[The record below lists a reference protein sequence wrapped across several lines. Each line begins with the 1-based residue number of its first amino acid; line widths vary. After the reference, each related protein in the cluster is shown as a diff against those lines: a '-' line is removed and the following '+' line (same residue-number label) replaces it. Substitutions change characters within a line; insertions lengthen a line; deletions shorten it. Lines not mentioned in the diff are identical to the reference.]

1 MRRFRRVVRRT
12 VVTLSLALLA
22 PAAPAYAGDVLV
34 VNGDRVS
41 RVDDPYVPSG
51 DTPGEPAPDCR
62 RRGRSVEPP
71 SARTAGGPSVR
82 RVLRQAMLGRS
93 ISKEQ
98 HQAWRRTYDN
108 ARRLRGRLG
117 GGRRA
122 ELGSVIRTLER
133 IAARRSLSVSRMP
146 ALFLQLQ
153 RNVEFWRSKPFPSPG
168 PVSPSPCELRQVRK
182 SAPIRITFG
191 DSPVLFQYY
200 PGNGLQLQPLINFVK
215 ANALINACYGIL
227 IDIKPGTPCR
237 PDQVRRMLDDLIAIA
252 SRRGDS
258 VTWEYWFFF
267 GGGAPPW
274 ASGMAQ
280 GTAVQALARGAQ
292 LLSDPKYLTV
302 AKDGLGLFKQG
313 PPTGIRVRADDG
325 SHYLLYSFAPG
336 LRVLNGFLQ
345 SVIGLYDYA
354 KISGDPEGQALFEE
368 GDRAARAAIPRF
380 DTGAWSLYS
389 QNGRESDLTY
399 HRLVRDFMRRL
410 CERTATP
417 VYCGNAEQFTRYLKE
432 HPKVELLG
440 AGRARARRPT
450 RVRFR
455 LSKVSCVAILVKRSG
470 KVAYFNRTN
479 YGRGS
484 RSFYWTPRAGG
495 RYSVKLEAVDYL
507 NHHTVERGAVRVR
520 RR

>member
-1 MRRFRRVVRRT
+1 
-12 VVTLSLALLA
+12 
-22 PAAPAYAGDVLV
+22 
-34 VNGDRVS
+34 
-41 RVDDPYVPSG
+41 
-51 DTPGEPAPDCR
+51 
-62 RRGRSVEPP
+62 
-71 SARTAGGPSVR
+71 
-82 RVLRQAMLGRS
+82 
-93 ISKEQ
+93 
-98 HQAWRRTYDN
+98 
-108 ARRLRGRLG
+108 
-117 GGRRA
+117 
-122 ELGSVIRTLER
+122 
-133 IAARRSLSVSRMP
+133 
-146 ALFLQLQ
+146 
-153 RNVEFWRSKPFPSPG
+153 
-168 PVSPSPCELRQVRK
+168 VSPSPCAGASSRK

-237 PDQVRRMLDDLIAIA
+237 PDQVRRLLDDLVAIA

-258 VTWEYWFFF
+258 TTWEYWFPF

-280 GTAVQALARGAQ
+280 GTAVQALARGSQ

-302 AKDGLGLFKQG
+302 AKDALGLFKQG
-313 PPTGIRVRADDG
+313 PPTGIRVRADG
-325 SHYLLYSFAPG
+325 GNHYLLYSFTSG

-410 CERTATP
+410 CERTSTP
-417 VYCGNAEQFTRYLKE
+417 VYCVNAEQFTRYLKE
-432 HPKVELLG
+432 HPKLEFLG
-440 AGRARARRPT
+440 AGPARAKRPVQ
-450 RVRFR
+450 VRFR
-455 LSKVSCVAILVKRSG
+455 LSKVSCVAILIKRG
-470 KVAYFNRTN
+470 GRIAYSNRTTF
-479 YGRGS
+479 GRGS
-484 RSFYWTPRAGG
+484 RSYSWTPRAGG
-495 RYSVKLEAVDYL
+495 SYSVKLEAIDYL
-507 NHHTVERGAVRVR
+507 NHHTVARGAVRIR
-520 RR
+520 GR